1 MVETLRAIDRAPLD
15 EAVHTAMERWAVPG
29 LTLGVLQDG
38 TVETCSYGTVSLETG
53 WPVTPETLFQIGSIS
68 KVFTA
73 TLVMQ
78 LVDEGRLDLDVPV
91 AHYLPSLRL
100 ADDAATGAVTLRRLL
115 THTAGFYGDRFD
127 DHGYG
132 DDALTRSI
140 ATFASLRQD
149 TPPGALWAYCNTG
162 FQLAGAVIEAV
173 LETTFEAAMRE
184 RILAPL
190 GLTRSF
196 YFAHEAITYP
206 VATGHNTVPPEGE
219 ERPATPEVAH
229 EWGRSRCRAAQ
240 GGLLST
246 VADLLRFAAFHMGD
260 GTAGDTRVLSEKSVR
275 AMQQPQVEAA
285 MSPHW
290 GIGWSVDSIDD
301 VAVVGHGGTTN
312 GFQARLTFV
321 PERRFAF
328 ACLTNSN
335 LGSAAIRSIEDWV
348 LERYAGLR
356 RTDPPRV
363 ALSPDALARFAGRY
377 ERPDVVATVA
387 VAGDGLQI
395 AVDGKNPIT
404 KADMTTERGYAVPI
418 GQQKFFEAGGVYAGS
433 TFDFILDDDG
443 APRFLRL
450 GGRLSDR
457 VGEA

>member
-1 MVETLRAIDRAPLD
+1 
-15 EAVHTAMERWAVPG
+15 
-29 LTLGVLQDG
+29 
-38 TVETCSYGTVSLETG
+38 
-53 WPVTPETLFQIGSIS
+53 
-68 KVFTA
+68 
-73 TLVMQ
+73 
-78 LVDEGRLDLDVPV
+78 
-91 AHYLPSLRL
+91 
-100 ADDAATGAVTLRRLL
+100 
-115 THTAGFYGDRFD
+115 
-127 DHGYG
+127 
-132 DDALTRSI
+132 
-140 ATFASLRQD
+140 
-149 TPPGALWAYCNTG
+149 
-162 FQLAGAVIEAV
+162 
-173 LETTFEAAMRE
+173 
-184 RILAPL
+184 
-190 GLTRSF
+190 
-196 YFAHEAITYP
+196 
-206 VATGHNTVPPEGE
+206 
-219 ERPATPEVAH
+219 
-229 EWGRSRCRAAQ
+229 
-240 GGLLST
+240 
-246 VADLLRFAAFHMGD
+246 
-260 GTAGDTRVLSEKSVR
+260 
-275 AMQQPQVEAA
+275 VEAA

-290 GIGWSVDSIDD
+290 GIGWSVDSIDG
-301 VAVVGHGGTTN
+301 VAVIGHGGTTN

-335 LGSAAIRSIEDWV
+335 LGSAAIRSIEDWL

-395 AVDGKNPIT
+395 VMDGKNPIT